1 MKLQALVIA
10 LALGFG
16 AGQAGAAARCDVNGD
31 GMVDSRD
38 ATLIMS
44 ALGQNASGPND
55 PRDAN
60 GDGKITV
67 ADARSCATV
76 CTYAGCAASTL
87 PASMQ
92 LSLPQLVVGAGSA
105 VTLTPKV
112 LDNTGQAISPA
123 PIVILKLA
131 TPAPNTTSGAAPVLG
146 GTQVS
151 TGSSTRG
158 SFTVEASVRGTGI
171 STKAVF
177 TVLQN
182 ATQSANSGLYVN
194 LSGAQASLVSNV
206 GAIQAALQR
215 GDSAAVQAASNALAA
230 AAAGVNANAM
240 SLSTPYEPD
249 SGFVPTGSEAASRG
263 FPPTQADANF
273 AALNS
278 QLRAKLAQ
286 IRQLLDQP
294 SGNAAADTAALGQY
308 AADLEALWAQSQ
320 AAANRPSV
328 YGLTS
333 NSLAVNDLLAQDMP
347 TVLKS
352 VAARVNADLQ
362 QNGLVAAAALPAAAG
377 PRARPSRLPYP
388 APRQP
393 TFLLTGL
400 LGYAGNIGGLIQR
413 IYGDY
418 LDQVQ
423 KMAILLAAQGL
434 LNQYLSQTAGV
445 GGLITG
451 ASQSFHAYH
460 MPGSVIEVTGVTL
473 ADAQTANVFLIGGAA
488 VNAVSGLIN
497 QFRSLGQIS
506 SIRQVFD
513 FYKGMLDALQSAGKA
528 YADAH
533 QQPDSAFATSF
544 WDGGCLSS
552 LADACVELVYDNG
565 FNYVGSGGPIK
576 LEPVIILV
584 RARSPQNPQFGSGIF
599 NFVGS

>member
-10 LALGFG
+10 LAFERD

-38 ATLIMS
+38 ATLIMN

-67 ADARSCATV
+67 ADARSCATI
-76 CTYAGCAASTL
+76 CTYAGCAPSTL

-92 LSLPQLVVGAGSA
+92 LSLPQLVVGAGSSI
-105 VTLTPKV
+105 TLTPKV
-112 LDNTGQAISPA
+112 LDNTGQAISPS
-123 PIVILKLA
+123 PVVILKLA

-151 TGSSTRG
+151 TDSTTRG

-182 ATQSANSGLYVN
+182 ATQSANSGLYVD
-194 LSGAQASLVSNV
+194 LSGAQASLVNNV
-206 GAIQAALQR
+206 GAIQDALQR
-215 GDSAAVQAASNALAA
+215 GDNAAVQAASSALAA
-230 AAAGVNANAM
+230 AAASVDANAM

-249 SGFVPTGSEAASRG
+249 SGFVPTGSQAVNRG
-263 FPPTQADANF
+263 FSPTQADANF
-273 AALNS
+273 AALNN

-320 AAANRPSV
+320 AAAYRPSV

-347 TVLKS
+347 AVLKS
-352 VAARVNADLQ
+352 LAARVNADLQ
-362 QNGLVAAAALPAAAG
+362 QNGLVTVTALPTAAG
-377 PRARPSRLPYP
+377 PRAKSSRQPYP

-393 TFLLTGL
+393 MFLLTGL
-400 LGYAGNIGGLIQR
+400 LGYAGNIGGLIQN
-413 IYGDY
+413 IYGAY

-423 KMAILLAAQGL
+423 KMAIILASQGL

-460 MPGSVIEVTGVTL
+460 MPGSVIEVTGVSA
-473 ADAQTANVFLIGGAA
+473 ADAQSADVFLIGGAA
-488 VNAVSGLIN
+488 VNAVSGLIS
-497 QFRSLGQIS
+497 QFRAAGAVT
-506 SIRQVFD
+506 SIKQVVD
-513 FYKGMLDALQSAGKA
+513 FYKGMLNALKSAGKA

-533 QQPDSAFATSF
+533 QQPSSVDPNGWCLISGGG
-544 WDGGCLSS
+544 DGGC
-552 LADACVELVYDNG
+552 VELIYDNG
-565 FNYVGSGGPIK
+565 FNYVGSGGPIA

-599 NFVGS
+599 NFAGK

>member
-10 LALGFG
+10 LAFGFG

-38 ATLIMS
+38 ATLIMN

-67 ADARSCATV
+67 ADARSCATI
-76 CTYAGCAASTL
+76 CTYAGCAPSTL

-92 LSLPQLVVGAGSA
+92 LSLPQLVVGAGSSI
-105 VTLTPKV
+105 TLTPKV
-112 LDNTGQAISPA
+112 LDNTGQAISPS
-123 PIVILKLA
+123 PVVILKLA

-151 TGSSTRG
+151 TDSTTRG

-182 ATQSANSGLYVN
+182 ATQSANSGLYVD
-194 LSGAQASLVSNV
+194 LSGAQASLVNNV
-206 GAIQAALQR
+206 GAIQDALQR
-215 GDSAAVQAASNALAA
+215 GDNAAVQAASSALAA
-230 AAAGVNANAM
+230 AASVDANAM

-249 SGFVPTGSEAASRG
+249 SGFVPTGSQAVNRG
-263 FPPTQADANF
+263 FSPTQADANF
-273 AALNS
+273 AALNN

-320 AAANRPSV
+320 AAAYRPSV

-347 TVLKS
+347 AVLKS
-352 VAARVNADLQ
+352 LAARVNADLQ
-362 QNGLVAAAALPAAAG
+362 QNGLVTVTALPTAAG
-377 PRARPSRLPYP
+377 PRAKSSRQPYP

-393 TFLLTGL
+393 MFLLTGL
-400 LGYAGNIGGLIQR
+400 LGYAGNIGGLIQN
-413 IYGDY
+413 IYGAY

-423 KMAILLAAQGL
+423 KMAIILASQGL

-460 MPGSVIEVTGVTL
+460 MPGSVIEVTGVSA
-473 ADAQTANVFLIGGAA
+473 ADAQSADVFLIGGAA
-488 VNAVSGLIN
+488 VNAVSGLIS
-497 QFRSLGQIS
+497 QFRAAGAVT
-506 SIRQVFD
+506 SIKQVVD
-513 FYKGMLDALQSAGKA
+513 FYKGMLNALKSAGKA

-533 QQPDSAFATSF
+533 QQPSSVDPNGWCLISGGG
-544 WDGGCLSS
+544 DGGC
-552 LADACVELVYDNG
+552 VELIYDNG
-565 FNYVGSGGPIK
+565 FNYVGSGGPIA

-599 NFVGS
+599 NFAGK